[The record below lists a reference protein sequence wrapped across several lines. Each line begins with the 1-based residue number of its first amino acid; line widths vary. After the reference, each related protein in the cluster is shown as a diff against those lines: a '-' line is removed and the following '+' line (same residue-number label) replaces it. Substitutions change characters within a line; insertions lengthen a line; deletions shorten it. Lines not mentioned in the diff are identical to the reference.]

1 MITFVN
7 NRRIIAGGHTS
18 FISRRHQMRSV
29 AAVTIGITMLLTAL
43 TTGHTTNYT
52 YTDLDYPDPGAVMT
66 NPTAVNSTG
75 TVVGSYY
82 LAADNSTHGFIWHEG
97 TFTTVDYA
105 GSDYTALKGINDA
118 GTIVG
123 VYENT
128 NGSYKGFSL
137 SKDGTYTL
145 IDCPSPDPDYS
156 VTYTAAINNE
166 DTIVGYCGTNG
177 YQGFSLSGG
186 TFTFINHPDETYGT
200 YLHGINDA
208 GVIVGYYR
216 TSNQWPAFSFI
227 DGNYAIIVYPG
238 SFSTKFA
245 YGINNEGTIVGQYE
259 DTGGWIHGF
268 LFSNETY
275 TSFYYPGSYANT
287 TGLNGIN
294 TAGLLVG
301 WYYGTDSKNHAFLA
315 TPVLTLC
322 ELTVTNKGKKGGQ
335 GTVTSVPTGIDC
347 GTTCK
352 HQFECG
358 TQVTLTADPSTGSTF
373 TGWSGAGCTGTGTC
387 VFTITK
393 ATKVKAAFTGPVALT
408 VTNKGKKGGQGT
420 VTSGDGNVNCGSTCK
435 VSYPLN
441 TQVTLTA
448 DPSPGSTFTGWSGA
462 GCSGT
467 STCVVT
473 MSKAQK
479 AKATFA
485 AGS

>member
-1 MITFVN
+1 
-7 NRRIIAGGHTS
+7 
-18 FISRRHQMRSV
+18 MRSV
-29 AAVTIGITMLLTAL
+29 AAATIGIIMLLAVMTD
-43 TTGHTTNYT
+43 GHAGGYT
-52 YTDLDYPDPGAVMT
+52 YTDLDYPDPEASLT
-66 NPTAVNSTG
+66 NPTGVNSTG

-82 LAADNSTHGFIWHEG
+82 KADNSRHGFTWHEG
-97 TFTTVDYA
+97 TFSTVDYP
-105 GSDYTALKGINDA
+105 GTTNTTLNGINDD

-123 VYENT
+123 AYMNEY
-128 NGSYKGFSL
+128 GQYHGFSL
-137 SKDGTYTL
+137 TKDGSYAL
-145 IDCPSPDPDYS
+145 IDCPSDYPDTSTTIP
-156 VTYTAAINNE
+156 TGINNNG
-166 DTIVGYCGTNG
+166 TIVGYCSTYG

-200 YLHGINDA
+200 YLHGINDE

-216 TSNQWPAFSFI
+216 TSSVWSAFSFVN
-227 DGNYAIIVYPG
+227 GNYTIIAYPD

-245 YGINNEGTIVGQYE
+245 YGINNLDAIVGQYE
-259 DTGGWIHGF
+259 DTRGFIHGYI
-268 LFSNETY
+268 LSGGAY
-275 TSFYYPGSYANT
+275 TPFYYPGSYADT

-294 TAGLLVG
+294 STGLLVG
-301 WYYGTDSKNHAFLA
+301 WYYGTDSLNHAFLA
-315 TPVLTLC
+315 RPLVALC

-358 TQVTLTADPSTGSTF
+358 TQVTLTADPSPGSTF
-373 TGWSGAGCTGTGTC
+373 TGWSGAGCTATGTC

-408 VTNKGKKGGQGT
+408 VTNKGKKGGQGN
-420 VTSGDGNVNCGSTCK
+420 VTSGDGDINCGSTCK

-441 TQVTLTA
+441 TLVTLIA

-467 STCVVT
+467 GTCVVT

-479 AKATFA
+479 AKATFTG
-485 AGS
+485 GS